1 MTQNDFEP
9 IAIVGIS
16 CRFPAGAN
24 SPEELWSLISQG
36 KSAWSDV
43 PEDRFNWKSFLH
55 PSSDVVGTINS
66 RGGHFI
72 DQDIR
77 TFDAGFFGIPPA
89 EANAMDP
96 QHRLQLETAY
106 EALEN
111 AGISLEKVRGSSTSV
126 YVAIFNRDYDRMMF
140 KDTNDIAKYHLLGS
154 GEAIASNRISYTF
167 DLKGPS
173 MTVDTGC
180 SGSLVALHQA
190 CQGLRSGDT
199 NMALVGGT
207 SLILSPDTMVPMS
220 RMNVL
225 DPSGKSFV
233 FDDRG
238 VGYGRGE
245 GVATIVLKRLKDA
258 LNAGDH
264 VRAVIRNT
272 GINQDGKTSGIAL
285 PSQVAQQALANHVF
299 KQVGLDPCKIN
310 YVEAH
315 GTGTIAGDLA
325 ETKSIANVFCTERK
339 KTLYIGSIKS
349 NIGHL
354 ESASGAAGLL
364 KAILVLEKGL
374 IPPHVNLSNHKK
386 GLDLEQ
392 SNIVV
397 PSKIEKLSVDEDGKS
412 RIAINSFGYGG
423 TNAHAILETA
433 PLVSTSSD
441 FVGRFSLTNSL
452 LPLEALSEQIS
463 KLGSQGSM
471 ASAKL
476 FSLSAKSKASLIENI
491 KKLRIWASEFKA
503 TASNNQ
509 LENLSYTLNQ
519 RRSVF
524 QWRSS
529 IVAST
534 FEELIQNSD
543 KAISEV
549 IKASAN
555 VSVAFVFTGQG
566 AQWASMGLELF
577 LSNPTFRKSMQTSD
591 QILGDL
597 GCSWSLIKELF
608 GTDQALSCVD
618 QSIIA
623 HPATTALQIA
633 LVDLFRSLR
642 LTPSAVLGHSSGEIG
657 AAYAAG
663 TLSHA
668 VAIAISY
675 YRSFLSGI
683 GKKTAATKGAMLAV
697 GLGEAEVTPFIQSL
711 RNGKVV
717 IACSNSSMS
726 TTISGDETAIMELQH
741 ALESRFIFTRK
752 LKVDTA
758 YHSHHMELVAGQYFN
773 MLTGLT
779 HKDPDPKVLFV
790 SSVTAGKKTTG
801 FGPAYWVEN
810 LVSKVRFSDALEY
823 LCQSQALVTGTSSK
837 YIILE
842 IGPHS
847 TLSAP
852 IRQVTAQ
859 LSHQSTIQYLP
870 SLIRHQDST
879 RCILDSVRRLY
890 DCSYTINLTPLNDF
904 SKSGI
909 QPEVVADLPSYSW
922 DHGTPYWHESRL
934 SLEHRLRKSPY
945 HDLLGV
951 CIVGGTPYTPHWRH
965 LVSIEKLPW
974 LADHVIDGS
983 IIFPGAGYLCMA
995 IEAIRGLLREQ
1006 GRHHDTILRYVLR
1019 NISFSKSLTIP
1030 SSSNHVEIQLG
1041 FDLGKNQN
1049 DRTLVDWIG
1058 FDVSSFQNNSWKQ
1071 HCSGNI
1077 KVEFHMPADE
1087 VEELREA
1094 TFVAASEKEMLQECS
1109 DGGAEPYEASE
1120 FYAKIKALGN
1130 DYGPKFATIRKL
1142 MVGDFHSTATISTP
1156 TISECMPSNF
1166 MQPHVIHPAT
1176 MDAIFQAALPL
1187 YLTHCIN
1194 GPVMPVYIDQLTV
1207 NSNVSAAPGQEFC
1220 VATKLNPT
1228 GPRSA
1233 MITSLAFQRDLD
1245 NELNCVLKLSNGELK
1260 GLGDAHPNGNF
1271 EKALPR
1277 SFTHTIQWN
1286 VDVNFMT
1293 TRIFRQ
1299 YLSPAMNEAEIAKRQ
1314 AAIDKVAALYI
1325 HDFLHDAK
1333 DTNVQL
1339 PKHFSLL
1346 LQWMQK
1352 YSKTKQY
1359 YKLISNNSVKNVDMI
1374 LSEARTGIEGDFL
1387 RHLGERLVSIMS
1399 GSSDAL
1405 SLMLEEDRLGRYYAN
1420 EWLSKASSH
1429 LVKYLDLLSF
1439 KRPNLVVLEIGAGT
1453 GGTTFP
1459 VLQQLG
1465 NGNNSIFK
1473 RYDYTDISSGFFEG
1487 ARSKFQNW
1495 SNLLEYKTLNIEIDP
1510 LEQGF
1515 EEASYD
1521 VVIASNVLHATKNVT
1536 QTLENVRRLLK
1547 PGGKLAFVEITR
1559 FSPMHN
1565 MTFGLLPGWWAG
1577 IDDGRQDTPILSVT
1591 QWNDALLR
1599 SSFNGVEVSA
1609 SDFDGPASLCDLLV
1623 STYTPTSV
1631 EPELEI
1637 EILVGETLAKVNNPS
1652 HDIQS
1657 FAWDIY
1663 LRLREQGF
1671 KTSFSSWSK
1680 KRVDSSCLYLILDCS
1695 NNPVLAH
1702 PTQEMFQNIT
1712 QLAARGT
1719 RIVWITVPKDTGKF
1733 SANAETSLINGFAR
1747 VARTEN
1753 EGLKFTTLDIQQAY
1767 SSQKKE
1773 ILTIISGIIK
1783 SLEVTDRSTSQESEY
1798 IFRDDRVFIPR
1809 LIPNAYLNSI
1819 VTSTLDITRPEPVR
1833 FQQSQRALKLH
1844 VEVPGLLD
1852 SMIFQDDKS
1861 KETPLEDDKVEI
1873 EVKACGVN
1881 FKDVFIALGQMR
1893 STDQMVGECSGIIS
1907 SVGANLNHRFRVG
1920 DRVWSL
1926 VATPYA
1932 NFARS
1937 LGCTV
1942 YKIPDSMSFL
1952 TAASIPVVFTTAY
1965 YSLVN
1970 VAKLKKGQTVLIHAA
1985 SGGVGQ
1991 AALMIAKSIGAEIF
2005 ATVGSLSK
2013 AEMLMERY
2021 NIAKSHIFSSRSL
2034 NFSSGIRRLTN
2045 GGGVDVVLNSLAGE
2059 AMQESWH
2066 CVAPMIGKND
2076 IYRRGNLSL
2085 EPFERNIT
2093 FASVDMTLVVKHQ
2106 SEKLQPIFENV
2117 MKMFNDEELRPVYP
2131 LMDMPISHVEQA
2143 FRLIQARKHMGK
2155 IVLDADNSSP
2165 VTVSSPISTPVR
2177 LDSHGTY
2184 LVVGGLGGLG
2194 RVIIRFLVS
2203 HGAKHVLILSRRA
2216 HEEKSKPLMT
2226 EIESHGAHCKIVTC
2240 DISNNEDCIQA
2251 IANAQRTMPTIHGVI
2266 QAAMVLQDRTL
2277 EKMTAEDYKVA
2288 IDPKVLGTQNLL
2300 SSLDVDQ
2307 LKFFIILSSC
2317 STIAGNASQAN
2328 YSAACSFQD
2337 AVAQLHS
2344 QAYSDP
2350 RITSL
2355 NLGMIEGSES
2365 LEDVSD
2371 NAIELL
2377 RQSCVP
2383 IKMEEFL
2390 SLLEFSMRPEA
2401 REHHFVQIAI
2411 GLDRESISNRK
2422 DIKLQSVFNH
2432 LPGRMIDLD
2441 SAPVRITKTIGE
2453 ELSAARSIN
2462 QIKSIVTTAIAT
2474 KLSALTASDASELDI
2489 DAPIENLGLDSLIAI
2504 ELKNWINRS
2513 LRATLQTSDILDAP
2527 NIRFMSSTACEKSEL
2542 VTRHPHSR
2550 ITEDETSNGNVSDP
2564 KIKIQG
2570 GASSLPRLPLPEL
2583 ASTLQFY
2590 ETSVQALCSEE
2601 EIQQLRTAIKEFQKT
2616 GSIGVKLQDRLRERQ
2631 SNPNLECWL
2640 ADLYCPHVY
2649 LRNRFSISPYG
2660 NFMTVHAESIIQ
2672 HGQAERAAIVTLA
2685 AIQFK
2690 EDLEAQKVL
2699 PVLLNDQP
2707 ICMNALEWLFNAIR
2721 APCLTVDQM
2730 QKFPSQ
2736 DYVAVLRRGC
2746 IYKITL
2752 HDASGHKI
2760 EIDELRDIFELI
2772 IEFGEVE
2779 STRKSI
2785 AGLTADRRDSWSQIY
2800 QTVRNQC
2807 LENSDTVDMIEKSAF
2822 VVCLD
2827 DGSPNTTTER
2837 SNQFLLGDICNRWSD
2852 KTLQLVVCTNGESGH
2867 IFEHSMIDALAVS
2880 RFDESI
2886 RKAILSYGES
2896 SSDLSKGQNG
2906 INGSSHINGASFI
2919 NSKGSENGT
2928 NGIKHT
2934 DGGEWLKEYQYI
2946 TTTEI
2951 ELHIASLE
2959 ERYSKSYSPS
2969 ETYSF
2974 TGNQFGS
2981 LYLRSHNVSPKSA
2994 YQVIIQLASLM
3005 YFGYHPPSF
3014 QTISMALFNK
3024 GRVELM
3030 QAVLPE
3036 TLAFTNSAFN
3046 EDVSM
3051 QARRELFIKAAKT
3064 HAATTTRISRGR
3076 GFATHLYALREVLE
3090 DGEES
3095 PALFNLPLYSRIRP
3109 GKLMTDNANRREV
3122 IREMAFTMPDPENVL
3137 LHYELDDHK
3146 CDFVIKAPPKQSK
3159 IFFEAIEKACVLVRK
3174 LLGNS

>member
-55 PSSDVVGTINS
+55 PSSDVVGMINS

-199 NMALVGGT
+199 DMALVGGT

-325 ETKSIANVFCTERK
+325 ETKSIANVFCTERR

-549 IKASAN
+549 TKASAN

-591 QILGDL
+591 QILRDL

-663 TLSHA
+663 ALSHA

-675 YRSFLSGI
+675 YRSLLSGI

-945 HDLLGV
+945 HDLLG
-951 CIVGGTPYTPHWRH
+951 
-965 LVSIEKLPW
+965 LALKKLPW

-1094 TFVAASEKEMLQECS
+1094 TFVAASETEMLQECS

-1207 NSNVSAAPGQEFC
+1207 NSNVSAAP
-1220 VATKLNPT
+1220 
-1228 GPRSA
+1228 A

-1599 SSFNGVEVSA
+1599 SSFNGVEVAA

-1637 EILVGETLAKVNNPS
+1637 EIL
-1652 HDIQS
+1652 
-1657 FAWDIY
+1657 
-1663 LRLREQGF
+1663 
-1671 KTSFSSWSK
+1671 
-1680 KRVDSSCLYLILDCS
+1680 
-1695 NNPVLAH
+1695 
-1702 PTQEMFQNIT
+1702 
-1712 QLAARGT
+1712 
-1719 RIVWITVPKDTGKF
+1719 
-1733 SANAETSLINGFAR
+1733 
-1747 VARTEN
+1747 
-1753 EGLKFTTLDIQQAY
+1753 
-1767 SSQKKE
+1767 
-1773 ILTIISGIIK
+1773 
-1783 SLEVTDRSTSQESEY
+1783 ESEY

-1991 AALMIAKSIGAEIF
+1991 AALMIAKSIGAEII

-2066 CVAPMIGKND
+2066 CVAPMGTFVEIGKND

-2226 EIESHGAHCKIVTC
+2226 EIESHGAHCKIITC
-2240 DISNNEDCIQA
+2240 DVSNNEDCIQA

-2355 NLGMIEGSES
+2355 NLGIIEGSES

-2542 VTRHPHSR
+2542 VTKHPHSR

-2583 ASTLQFY
+2583 ESTLQFY

-2660 NFMTVHAESIIQ
+2660 NFMTVHTESIIQ
-2672 HGQAERAAIVTLA
+2672 HEQAERAAIVTLA

-2721 APCLTVDQM
+2721 APCSTVDQM

-2772 IEFGEVE
+2772 IEFGKVE

-2807 LENSDTVDMIEKSAF
+2807 LENSNTVDMIEKSAF

-2934 DGGEWLKEYQYI
+2934 DGGEWLKEYQYT

-3051 QARRELFIKAAKT
+3051 QERRELFIKAAKT

-3076 GFATHLYALREVLE
+3076 GFATHLYALREVLK